1 METKEISVNKVP
13 LMPEEFKSGV
23 EFFVKYNGTMATKWT
38 SEEEDWCWRLFQQ
51 GYKYS
56 EIAYS
61 IGREEQA
68 TRTKMKRL
76 KKKYNIYND
85 KHRDDKYQTN
95 DLYLKYMSSKYAIN
109 NVLDVF
115 CGYEMFY
122 SKRGYNSTN
131 NDINK
136 EIQCEYNLSANKLLK
151 LMIKENRKF
160 SIVDLDSFGATITY
174 LEDALKLAENG
185 LIMTLGELG
194 HRRWKRLD
202 FISKHYSNIN
212 SIEDITVG
220 NFIDEIIR
228 IASLKDINLKV
239 IYSKDWTNIGRVWF
253 EIIN

>member
-1 METKEISVNKVP
+1 MKKKQMDNVP

-38 SEEEDWCWRLFQQ
+38 EEEEDWCWNLFTQ

-95 DLYLKYMSSKYAIN
+95 DLYLEYMSSKCSIDT
-109 NVLDVF
+109 VLDVF

-122 SKRGYNSTN
+122 SKRGYNSIN

-151 LMIKENRKF
+151 LMIKENKKF

-185 LIMTLGELG
+185 LVMTLGELG

-212 SIEDITVG
+212 SIEDITVD
-220 NFIDEIIR
+220 NFIDEIIK
-228 IASLKDINLKV
+228 IASLKGVNLKA

>member
-1 METKEISVNKVP
+1 MTMKRNNIDEIP
-13 LMPEEFKSGV
+13 LMPEEFKSGI

-38 SEEEDWCWRLFQQ
+38 DEEEAWCWDLFKQ

-61 IGREEQA
+61 IGRQEQA

-85 KHRDDKYQTN
+85 KHRDDKYTTN
-95 DLYLKYMSSKYAIN
+95 NIYLEYMTNKYDVHS
-109 NVLDVF
+109 VLDVF

-122 SKRGYNSTN
+122 SKQGYNSIN

-136 EIQCEYNLSANKLLK
+136 EIACDYNLSANKLLK

-174 LEDALKLAENG
+174 LEDALELAENG
-185 LIMTLGELG
+185 LVMTLGELG

-212 SIEDITVG
+212 SIEKITVD
-220 NFIDEIIR
+220 NFVDEIIR
-228 IASLKDINLKV
+228 LASLKGIELKV
-239 IYSKDWTNIGRVWF
+239 ICSKDWSNIGRVWF
-253 EIIN
+253 EIIK

>member
-1 METKEISVNKVP
+1 MKKNQEYKVP

-23 EFFVKYNGTMATKWT
+23 KFFVKYNGTIATKWT
-38 SEEEDWCWRLFQQ
+38 EDEESWCWNLFTQ

-95 DLYLKYMSSKYAIN
+95 DLYLEYMSSKYTID

-151 LMIKENRKF
+151 LMIKENKKF

-185 LIMTLGELG
+185 LVMTLGELG

-212 SIEDITVG
+212 SIEDITVD
-220 NFIDEIIR
+220 NFIDEIIK
-228 IASLKDINLKV
+228 IASLKGVNLKA